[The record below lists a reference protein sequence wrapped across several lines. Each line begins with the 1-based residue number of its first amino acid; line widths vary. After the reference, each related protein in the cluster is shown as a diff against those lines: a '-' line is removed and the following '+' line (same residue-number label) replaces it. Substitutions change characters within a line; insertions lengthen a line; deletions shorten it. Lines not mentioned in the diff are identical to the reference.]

1 MHNVHHYV
9 KELMILK
16 TVQKLA
22 VAEENHGDKKELVV
36 LDKVQLELLNGVV
49 EVSYSDLLQE
59 AML

>member
-16 TVQKLA
+16 TVQKF
-22 VAEENHGDKKELVV
+22 VVVEENHGDKKELVV

-49 EVSYSDLLQE
+49 EVLYSDLLQE